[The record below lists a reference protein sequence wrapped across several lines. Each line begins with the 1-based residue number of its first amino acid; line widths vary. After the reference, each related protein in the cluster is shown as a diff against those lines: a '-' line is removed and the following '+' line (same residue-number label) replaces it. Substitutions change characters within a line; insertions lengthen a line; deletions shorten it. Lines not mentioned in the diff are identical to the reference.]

1 MNRAIKRLA
10 KSTFGKDY
18 GHEGQPLEKIFMF
31 QTVSISMMHVMK
43 LLKIIEP
50 DYIKMTFDSFQHLIF
65 KGGFDSTTKLK
76 RDTNEIDEGFE
87 KQSVDSTRR
96 LHDAGLVL
104 KETRQ
109 SNMFKDSYY
118 STVYNQIWHSPSKS

>member
-1 MNRAIKRLA
+1 
-10 KSTFGKDY
+10 
-18 GHEGQPLEKIFMF
+18 
-31 QTVSISMMHVMK
+31 MMPAVK

-50 DYIKMTFDSFQHLIF
+50 DYIKMNVDGIEHLIF

-96 LHDAGLVL
+96 PHDAGLVL

-109 SNMFKDSYY
+109 SNMFKDSDYK
-118 STVYNQIWHSPSKS
+118 TAYNQIWHRPSKS